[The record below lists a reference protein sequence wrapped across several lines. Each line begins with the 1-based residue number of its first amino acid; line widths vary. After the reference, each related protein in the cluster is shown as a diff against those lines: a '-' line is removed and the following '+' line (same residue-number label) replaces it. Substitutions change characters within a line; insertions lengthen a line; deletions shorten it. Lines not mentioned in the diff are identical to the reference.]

1 MKKFKKRKIVKI
13 SKVYLGVVTL
23 IFFLTILLFNIYSR
37 VASDNLIEV
46 SFIKLNEFME
56 SFLSNNINY
65 DLLKDEHING
75 ATKLSLINRWDE
87 VLSLDLTKEKTHGL
101 EEEYIKEMIEK
112 RTEAKKNKD
121 FALADSIREELLKQG
136 IILKDT
142 REGTIYE
149 VK

>member
-1 MKKFKKRKIVKI
+1 
-13 SKVYLGVVTL
+13 
-23 IFFLTILLFNIYSR
+23 
-37 VASDNLIEV
+37 
-46 SFIKLNEFME
+46 
-56 SFLSNNINY
+56 
-65 DLLKDEHING
+65 
-75 ATKLSLINRWDE
+75 
-87 VLSLDLTKEKTHGL
+87 
-101 EEEYIKEMIEK
+101 MIEK

>member
-1 MKKFKKRKIVKI
+1 MKM
-13 SKVYLGVVTL
+13 L
-23 IFFLTILLFNIYSR
+23 IN
-37 VASDNLIEV
+37 
-46 SFIKLNEFME
+46 FIMK
-56 SFLSNNINY
+56 
-65 DLLKDEHING
+65 DLHLNG
-75 ATKLSLINRWDE
+75 ATKLSLINKWDE

>member
-1 MKKFKKRKIVKI
+1 MAEGKDLLQVLWSGADVLRGKMDANEYKTYLLGLVFYKYLSDSYL
-13 SKVYLGVVTL
+13 SK
-23 IFFLTILLFNIYSR
+23 
-37 VASDNLIEV
+37 A
-46 SFIKLNEFME
+46 
-56 SFLSNNINY
+56 Y
-65 DLLKDEHING
+65 DLLKDEHLNG

-112 RTEAKKNKD
+112 RAEAKKNKD